1 MNLYSGFKPE
11 RWLNDDTRPSEWMG
25 FGEGK
30 RRCLGERL
38 ALCEMKVFLA
48 SLVRKVDG
56 YDLRNNGADGKIL
69 WKTDSIM
76 ARPSDGVEV
85 VSVAALE

>member
-1 MNLYSGFKPE
+1 
-11 RWLNDDTRPSEWMG
+11 MG

-38 ALCEMKVFLA
+38 ALCEMKIFLA
-48 SLVRKVDG
+48 ALVRKVDG
-56 YDLRNNGADGKIL
+56 YELSKTGKAGSEIF
-69 WKTDSIM
+69 WKTDTIM

-85 VSVAALE
+85 VHLGIRQ